1 MARMPALVRSTLIT
15 IAAAV
20 TVLSTGCGN
29 EIGDSC
35 SLHSECSTTG
45 ERICDLSSP
54 SGYCTIV
61 GCDYDTCP
69 DEAVC
74 VSFFSVAATNLPCTT
89 SDDCTSDE
97 ICTLGGY
104 CVPRSSEVR
113 YCMKKCG
120 NDGDCRDKYECRR
133 LDLMQQHG
141 GEPVPPP
148 GEQLDP
154 DDLQGFCAAAPL
166 D

>member
-1 MARMPALVRSTLIT
+1 MPALVRSTLIM
-15 IAAAV
+15 IAAAFTAV
-20 TVLSTGCGN
+20 SAGCGS

-74 VSFFSVAATNLPCTT
+74 VSFFSVASTNLPCTT
-89 SDDCTSDE
+89 SSDCTSDE
-97 ICTLGGY
+97 ICTLGRY

-120 NDGDCRDKYECRR
+120 GSGDCRDRYECRH
-133 LDLMQQHG
+133 LELMQQHG

-148 GEQLDP
+148 GERLDP
-154 DDLQGFCAAAPL
+154 DHLQGFCAAEPL